1 VSGRWLIA
9 LCLCVSGTS
18 FATADPH
25 QARSA
30 AAQAGYES
38 ALSQFSSQ
46 RVPMEE
52 VYTWSLRWY
61 ESERDAGRGPAAA
74 AAHATR
80 MDTLAVKVRDLV
92 AKGMAPSLDKLTID
106 YVVAEAAVLK
116 SK

>member
-9 LCLCVSGTS
+9 LCLCVSATS

-38 ALSQFSSQ
+38 ALSQFGAQ

-52 VYTWSLRWY
+52 VYTWSMRWY

-74 AAHATR
+74 AAHAVR
-80 MDTLAVKVRDLV
+80 MEALATKVRDMV
-92 AKGMAPSLDKLTID
+92 AKGVAPSLDKLATD
-106 YVVAEAAVLK
+106 YFVAEAAVLK